1 MKLASEDCMKNL
13 RIVVVAITIALA
25 AIAGADDKKAAE
37 QSGEQTIKGEIVDT
51 HCYLSRGMK
60 GEEHAGCGNAC
71 INRDVPAAL
80 LAEDG
85 TLYLLLNEKSSSV
98 KEKVAGK
105 AGKKVVAR
113 GKIVERNGLKAFQLV
128 SID

>member
-1 MKLASEDCMKNL
+1 MKKVKIVIVALSILA
-13 RIVVVAITIALA
+13 VAAF
-25 AIAGADDKKAAE
+25 AGADEKKASTE
-37 QSGEQTIKGEIVDT
+37 QAGEQTIKGEIVDT
-51 HCYLSRGMK
+51 HCYLSRGAK

-71 INRDVPAAL
+71 LSRDVPAGL

-105 AGKKVVAR
+105 AGKKVVAH